1 MKTHHIIVAILAFL
15 SCTQT
20 MQSQSTLTVFDDII
34 TMHQNIPFMA
44 GSANEAMKAESVL
57 RSTVLQNMIGK
68 TITNIKFYPES
79 NNTTLKPYY
88 GPFKIFMKEVDSWAP
103 YTAANS
109 SFLGMDGATV
119 VYEGTVVAAN
129 KVIDIPLDEYYTYG
143 GGHLL
148 IGFYKETPGGYG
160 LGNRFATRA
169 NTEVKHYSCCYGHN
183 KESFDNITTG
193 TGDSYTP
200 KTTFTY
206 DDDPPFIIDQEKGL
220 KANINI
226 ADKPHVIIRYQP
238 HDPWNTI
245 AMPFN
250 LTAEDM
256 NAIFGNE
263 WKAYELTGYEN
274 GNMTFTLTTTILAG
288 HPYVV
293 YAPTPPSPSDITKL
307 NVSFTEPTPV
317 TFTDNGKTLTFRASY
332 SVMNAGSMVGLYGI
346 MPGDG
351 HIMKGG
357 EGARQKAFRGYFEIS
372 DNTSANLT
380 ATFLD
385 TDGNTTDIKDIKQ
398 FDDLQSDNW
407 YDLSGRKINRQTVN
421 RQKGVVIHNGKKV
434 AGYTGNTDR

>member
-20 MQSQSTLTVFDDII
+20 LQSQSTLTVSDGKSYV
-34 TMHQNIPFMA
+34 QCAPFKA
-44 GSANEAMKAESVL
+44 SYANYAIKGEYVVKYDQLQLMK
-57 RSTVLQNMIGK
+57 GK
-68 TITNIKFYPES
+68 TITSIKVYPIYD
-79 NNTTLKPYY
+79 NTEDCPYF
-88 GPFKIFMKEVDSWAP
+88 GPFKVFMKEVDSQAP
-103 YTAANS
+103 YTGTNS
-109 SFLGMDGATV
+109 QFLGMDGATV

-129 KVIDIPLDEYYTYG
+129 KVIEVKLDEYYTYG
-143 GGHLL
+143 GRNLL
-148 IGFYKETPGGYG
+148 IGFYKEEPGGYAMY
-160 LGNRFATRA
+160 NPF
-169 NTEVKHYSCCYGHN
+169 YSRGYGISN
-183 KESFDNITTG
+183 YTSCGGEDRYNFDNITTG

-317 TFTDNGKTLTFRASY
+317 TFTDNGKTLTFMASY